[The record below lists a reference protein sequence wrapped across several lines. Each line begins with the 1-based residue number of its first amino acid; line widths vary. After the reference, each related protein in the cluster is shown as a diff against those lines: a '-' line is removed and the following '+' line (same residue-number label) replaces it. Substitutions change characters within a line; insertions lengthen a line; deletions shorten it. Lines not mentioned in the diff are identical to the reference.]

1 MGVFQL
7 KIVANFNEHLLWRTI
22 TARILGHQY
31 RYTYVSTFA
40 SFMLLFD

>member
-7 KIVANFNEHLLWRTI
+7 KTVANFNEHLLWLTV

-31 RYTYVSTFA
+31 RYTYVSTLV
-40 SFMLLFD
+40 SFILLFD